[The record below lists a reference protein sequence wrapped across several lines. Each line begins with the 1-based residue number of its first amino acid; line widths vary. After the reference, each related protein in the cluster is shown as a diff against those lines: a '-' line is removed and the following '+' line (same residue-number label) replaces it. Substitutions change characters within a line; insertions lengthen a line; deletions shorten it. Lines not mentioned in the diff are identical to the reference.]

1 MPQVRSTR
9 QRPVTNENDE
19 NAVVTRMTRAKAAAT
34 MSAKENAADV
44 PKKAATTKRAALG
57 ANGAAQTRKAGVLQD
72 VSNVKPET
80 NGAKP
85 GKKATATKGGALSK
99 AANPTKIQKPVTT
112 KRATDTKEGS
122 TRVKRI
128 APGNAIKGSAKKA
141 KPAPV
146 EEEEPEEDVE
156 NVPAPVKEEVKAK
169 PVKNIDI
176 IEEQELALDEEF
188 VPDLDKE
195 DIDDPLMVSEYVVEI
210 FEYLK
215 ELEIATM
222 ANPDYMDSQTEL
234 EWKMRGI
241 LVDWLLEVHT
251 RFRLLP
257 ETLFLAV
264 NIIDR
269 FLSAKIVQLDRLQLV
284 GVTAM
289 FIASKYEEVLS
300 PHVQNFRHVADD
312 GFTEEE
318 ILSAERF
325 VLTALNYDLSY
336 PNPMNFLR
344 RISKADNY
352 DIQTRTL
359 GKYLLEIGCLDHR
372 FLVYPPSQI
381 AAASMYLARL
391 VLERGPWDATLTHY
405 AGYSEDEIQPV
416 LQLMI
421 DYLSSPVVVHEAFFK
436 KYASKKFLK
445 GQYPLPSYP
454 PSPANPLQHRLSSA
468 NGPRNTWQSS
478 VTSCRRSHLS
488 LVASAKSLCCRCSLS
503 GLHCPQLSPTKPA
516 TPCHSAAV
524 VAGL

>member
-1 MPQVRSTR
+1 
-9 QRPVTNENDE
+9 
-19 NAVVTRMTRAKAAAT
+19 MTRAKAALGSHESAAEVPVKKGLGVKKSTAT
-34 MSAKENAADV
+34 
-44 PKKAATTKRAALG
+44 LG
-57 ANGAAQTRKAGVLQD
+57 VNGAAATRKRGALTD
-72 VSNVKPET
+72 LSNVTKSET
-80 NGAKP
+80 VGAGAKD
-85 GKKATATKGGALSK
+85 GKKPLPPKGGQLAK
-99 AANPTKIQKPVTT
+99 AAHPTKVTKPARTT
-112 KRATDTKEGS
+112 STQSILGTKDRKPATDLKRPSSGS
-122 TRVKRI
+122 GIAAQPAKKRI
-128 APGNAIKGSAKKA
+128 ITSVGSKK
-141 KPAPV
+141 
-146 EEEEPEEDVE
+146 EEDVSEAE
-156 NVPAPVKEEVKAK
+156 NVVPAPKLVVEEKVTKSAK
-169 PVKNIDI
+169 VEPIVEVFPTDPKDI
-176 IEEQELALDEEF
+176 PQNLD
-188 VPDLDKE
+188 DE
-195 DIDDPLMVSEYVVEI
+195 DVDDPLMVSEYVVEI

-222 ANPDYMDSQTEL
+222 ANPDYMANQNEL

-269 FLSAKIVQLDRLQLV
+269 FLSAKVVQLDRLQLV

-312 GFTEEE
+312 GFTEDE

-325 VLTALNYDLSY
+325 VLAALNYDLSY

-372 FLVYPPSQI
+372 FLAHPPSQV

-391 VLERGPWDATLTHY
+391 VLERGPWDATLVHY
-405 AGYSEDEIQPV
+405 AGYTEEEIQPV
-416 LQLMI
+416 LELMI
-421 DYLSSPVVVHEAFFK
+421 DYLSGPVAHEAFFK

-445 GQYPLPSYP
+445 G
-454 PSPANPLQHRLSSA
+454 
-468 NGPRNTWQSS
+468 
-478 VTSCRRSHLS
+478 
-488 LVASAKSLCCRCSLS
+488 K
-503 GLHCPQLSPTKPA
+503 
-516 TPCHSAAV
+516 
-524 VAGL
+524 

>member
-1 MPQVRSTR
+1 MPPAVRSLR
-9 QRPVTNENDE
+9 QRAVTNENDE
-19 NAVVTRMTRAKAAAT
+19 NAATTRVTRAKAAT
-34 MSAKENAADV
+34 LGSNVTAADV
-44 PKKAATTKRAALG
+44 PKKTLQAKKSTVALG
-57 ANGAAQTRKAGVLQD
+57 ANGAAQTRKRAALGD
-72 VSNVKPET
+72 VSNYTKAEV
-80 NGAKP
+80 GAGADAKD
-85 GKKATATKGGALSK
+85 GKKPTATKGGLVKQAAKPTGVQKSSRTTTK
-99 AANPTKIQKPVTT
+99 AAPLSSKDKNGVSSAQKRPGSGSGIAAPATK
-112 KRATDTKEGS
+112 KRKE
-122 TRVKRI
+122 VPL
-128 APGNAIKGSAKKA
+128 AL
-141 KPAPV
+141 V
-146 EEEEPEEDVE
+146 EEKVEEVENVLPEEPEALEAEVTKVKKTKVE
-156 NVPAPVKEEVKAK
+156 VVEEIEKAIVPKEH
-169 PVKNIDI
+169 
-176 IEEQELALDEEF
+176 L
-188 VPDLDKE
+188 DLDKE

-215 ELEIATM
+215 ELEISTM
-222 ANPDYMDSQTEL
+222 ANPDYMDSQNEL

-312 GFTEEE
+312 GFTEDE

-325 VLTALNYDLSY
+325 VLAALNYDLSY

-372 FLVYPPSQI
+372 FLAHPPSQV
-381 AAASMYLARL
+381 AAAAMYLARL
-391 VLERGPWDATLTHY
+391 YLDKGPWDATLAHY
-405 AGYSEDEIQPV
+405 AGYTEEEIQPV
-416 LQLMI
+416 LDLMI
-421 DYLSSPVVVHEAFFK
+421 DYLSSPVVHEAFFK

-445 GQYPLPSYP
+445 ASI
-454 PSPANPLQHRLSSA
+454 
-468 NGPRNTWQSS
+468 
-478 VTSCRRSHLS
+478 HLRKWAKDY
-488 LVASAKSLCCRCSLS
+488 VASFGNVLAEEPSKS
-503 GLHCPQLSPTKPA
+503 QD
-516 TPCHSAAV
+516 
-524 VAGL
+524 